1 MTNTTGTSRV
11 SPGVPTG
18 GQFAAQA
25 PPDSGISVPAEVL
38 MLTAG
43 DAPVA
48 AHMVGM
54 SATRPDRVTAPT
66 PGTAKE
72 SLKFLPARAADVIDR
87 FGWIRKPGNDDEQRV
102 DLVDAL
108 RFCDQHP
115 GDWPIA
121 CEVLRHKRCAEKWST
136 KRKRTQDEVT
146 AMLRSTE
153 ITDTDLELT
162 FGPSWRTV
170 VSLVHR
176 AATLTPG
183 QCTALSSAGVELR
196 GPANKSVLYAH
207 WHGLAAR
214 AAAREATWSAIANDG
229 PAAFGYAPSAVYL
242 AKLEAAKSA
251 WPAVRNTVD
260 AVESR
265 HLIGQYKFTQEHY
278 DTLTRPWRSVVG
290 PLNPGDTQ
298 LGKR

>member
-1 MTNTTGTSRV
+1 VTRRWPHTSW
-11 SPGVPTG
+11 
-18 GQFAAQA
+18 
-25 PPDSGISVPAEVL
+25 
-38 MLTAG
+38 
-43 DAPVA
+43 
-48 AHMVGM
+48 GM

-66 PGTAKE
+66 SGTAK
-72 SLKFLPARAADVIDR
+72 SLRFLPARAADVIDR
-87 FGWIRKPGNDDEQRV
+87 FGWVRKPGNDDEQRV
-102 DLVDAL
+102 DLIVAL

-121 CEVLRHKRCAEKWST
+121 CEVLRQKRCGEKWST

-162 FGPSWRTV
+162 FGPSWQTV

-176 AATLTPG
+176 AATLTSG
-183 QCTALSSAGVELR
+183 QCTVLSSAGAKLMA
-196 GPANKSVLYAH
+196 PANESVLYAH
-207 WHGLAAR
+207 RHGLAAR
-214 AAAREATWSAIANDG
+214 KAAREATWSAIANRW
-229 PAAFGYAPSAVYL
+229 PAVSEYTPSAAHLITLKAVR
-242 AKLEAAKSA
+242 SA

-290 PLNPGDTQ
+290 PLHPGDTK